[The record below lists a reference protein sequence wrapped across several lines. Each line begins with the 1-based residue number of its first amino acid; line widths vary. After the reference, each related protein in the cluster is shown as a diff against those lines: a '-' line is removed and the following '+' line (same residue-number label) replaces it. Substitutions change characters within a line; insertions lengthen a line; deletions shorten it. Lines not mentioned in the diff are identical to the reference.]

1 VGGRV
6 PISAAII
13 TKNEERNIKEALES
27 VRDFDDI
34 VVVDSFSEDRT
45 VEICRDYTSRVY
57 RHEWQRFSR
66 QKQRAVDYSRNDWVL
81 ILDADERVTPGL
93 KLEMLRVISENEYSG
108 FFIPRKN
115 FFLGKWIR
123 YSGWWPD
130 YTLRLFKKELSHV
143 EPREVHEKV
152 IVNGPT
158 SYLKNPLVHY
168 TYRTVGEYIKK
179 METYSSL
186 SAEEIKGKN
195 MLLSGLKLFINPFLV
210 FIKMYILRLGFMDG
224 ARGFMLAVLYAVQ
237 TFLKYAKALE
247 IQLFS
252 RRN

>member
-1 VGGRV
+1 MGGRV